1 MHPIHFYHE
10 QHAEILGMVEDLRPL
25 LNKESLQTRTV
36 AKTAH
41 RLLCEIAAK
50 LKEHLAEED
59 KELYPSLLT
68 HPDAK
73 VRTTAWG
80 FINGQHALRQWTEQ
94 YNKKWLKDC
103 DFQFTDEFLKDT
115 EELLGLL
122 TVRVD
127 REERSLF
134 PRLADE
140 PGQEQSRG

>member
-1 MHPIHFYHE
+1 MHPVNFYHE
-10 QHAEILGMVEDLRPL
+10 QHAEILRMVEDLRPL
-25 LNKESLQTRTV
+25 LNKESLQTRMV

-41 RLLCEIAAK
+41 KLLCEIAAK
-50 LKEHLAEED
+50 LKEHLAVED

-68 HPDAK
+68 HQDAK

-115 EELLGLL
+115 EELLDLL
-122 TVRVD
+122 RVRVD

-134 PRLADE
+134 PRLEEE
-140 PGQEQSRG
+140 PGAEQPRG